1 MIERF
6 VICFE
11 CSSFYVK
18 FPKYESWILYDEIGA
33 FHLFFKL
40 LLSFQS
46 SVVKFMYFF
55 IHLLDLLLLVDAF
68 IDVVYPIYDTDY
80 CTVFVFYAFERAIVI
95 VVLLIWSP

>member
-1 MIERF
+1 M
-6 VICFE
+6 
-11 CSSFYVK
+11 
-18 FPKYESWILYDEIGA
+18 
-33 FHLFFKL
+33 
-40 LLSFQS
+40 LSFQS

-95 VVLLIWSP
+95 VVLLI